1 PKSRPSNQFSRLLQG
16 RNRQSPAAVPPSLV
30 RRFIRPSHQTSQH
43 AIFTNLLKTH
53 KQLIINNKF
62 KRNPKNDP
70 KTKPKPKPK
79 SPKRNH
85 RALPSSQMFSQRG
98 RGRRKAI

>member
-43 AIFTNLLKTH
+43 PIVKKLKHSEKWLILLSYFDFLPNFT
-53 KQLIINNKF
+53 
-62 KRNPKNDP
+62 
-70 KTKPKPKPK
+70 
-79 SPKRNH
+79 
-85 RALPSSQMFSQRG
+85 
-98 RGRRKAI
+98 